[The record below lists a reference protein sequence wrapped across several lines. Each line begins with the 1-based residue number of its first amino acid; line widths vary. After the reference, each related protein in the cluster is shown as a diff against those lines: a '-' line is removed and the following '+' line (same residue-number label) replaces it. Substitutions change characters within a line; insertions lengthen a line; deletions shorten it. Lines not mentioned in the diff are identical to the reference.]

1 MLRLA
6 AAKISNQIDR
16 HPTSLFVPFFSF
28 TFSFVLS
35 ITTCICLGTCT
46 KSSRRRCP
54 RSRNTV
60 FEQVEFST
68 TEALQPC
75 SYRPHIW
82 QRPHPACPDHRTLP
96 RIAPG

>member
-16 HPTSLFVPFFSF
+16 HPTSLFVLFFSF

-35 ITTCICLGTCT
+35 ITICLGTCT